1 MTQRTVSADNQI
13 AQLTKAIDKLS
24 FIIENAQKHIDYTEI
39 LISIL
44 MVLHEIRNK
53 LPEKSSNEYHKITE

>member
-1 MTQRTVSADNQI
+1 MSQRTVSADNQI
-13 AQLTKAIDKLS
+13 TQLTEAIDKLS
-24 FIIENAQKHIDYTEI
+24 FIIENAQKHIDYKEI